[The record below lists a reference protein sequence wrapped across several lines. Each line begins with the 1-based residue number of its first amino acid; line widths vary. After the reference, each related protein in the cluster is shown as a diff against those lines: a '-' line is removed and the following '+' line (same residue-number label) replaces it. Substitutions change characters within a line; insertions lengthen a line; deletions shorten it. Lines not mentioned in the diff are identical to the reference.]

1 MEKDLIFKK
10 ATLALGGGIKLP
22 EGFELPVRVSHS
34 TAGPGAGNNAVAI
47 GFNGLRVKKGVS
59 YEKGEFELHVE
70 KDGHFSLTHN
80 GEPFLDEV
88 VLEPVIHHCPGQA
101 FYTLDPRCAYNCAF
115 CASPRLPKSDFKGTS
130 DEEIAENTKKEYNE
144 GKIISVALTSGV
156 YDGDVQKEIDHF
168 VSCIKAIRAA
178 VPDIRIGI
186 EPYVQTEEQVKQL
199 KDAGADE
206 IKLNIQT
213 ATPELFSKVCP
224 DLDRDSIVNCIKA
237 AVSIFGPGRVTSNI
251 IFGMGETHEELVNCM
266 ESICRLGALPT
277 VRSLRYNAYNGES
290 LKNAIGTPAKVTPEE
305 MLEVARIHKEILNKY
320 GMNTNTF
327 KTMCLECGCCDI
339 VPNRDL

>member
-59 YEKGEFELHVE
+59 YEKGEFELHVG

-156 YDGDVQKEIDHF
+156 YDGDVQKEIDRF
-168 VSCIKAIRAA
+168 VSCIKAIRSA

-199 KDAGADE
+199 KDAGGDE

-224 DLDRDSIVNCIKA
+224 DLDRDSIVYCIKA